1 MRDIAKTGTY
11 GVVHISVAFGV
22 AYVLTNDWR
31 AAMSISLI
39 EPVVQMFTFFF
50 HEKAWNKY
58 APVKVPAAQTPR
70 A

>member
-11 GVVHISVAFGV
+11 GVVHITVAFLV
-22 AYVLTNDWR
+22 AYALTGDVY

-50 HEKAWNKY
+50 HEKAWNHFS
-58 APVKVPAAQTPR
+58 PVTVR
-70 A
+70 ARDK